1 METGGLR
8 FERVQK
14 GRVEKLL
21 LDKRR
26 RKVQREL
33 QGERKVWRYQRERIA
48 WRN

>member
-1 METGGLR
+1 MTMETGELR

-26 RKVQREL
+26 RKVQR
-33 QGERKVWRYQRERIA
+33 
-48 WRN
+48 